1 MKKYFVLL
9 LLIIPTL
16 VFFSFPSFSKEK
28 KVIFMVLESGIVKI
42 ETFPNKAPKT
52 VSRVIELANSGFYD
66 GLTFHRVIDGFMA
79 QGGDPNG
86 NGTGGSG
93 KSIKA
98 EFNDLKHE
106 RGIVSMARS
115 QDPDS
120 ADSQFFICYDEHPFL
135 DGKYTI
141 WGKVIEG
148 MNLIDRIPSAKGQN
162 GQVLNNHN

>member
-98 EFNDLKHE
+98 EFKIIHKINFNKRFE
-106 RGIVSMARS
+106 N
-115 QDPDS
+115 
-120 ADSQFFICYDEHPFL
+120 
-135 DGKYTI
+135 TI
-141 WGKVIEG
+141 
-148 MNLIDRIPSAKGQN
+148 
-162 GQVLNNHN
+162 NHNC